1 MVLPSCYRS
10 SIATM
15 RGFLHFLFLCSLPR
29 AAVCALILI
38 SNYSVDPL
46 ALEGLNET
54 SKFFNDLD
62 SPNVTAS
69 IDATVLPYRFAV
81 PNTDLLLRL
90 GFGLR
95 RRLNPGHMQVLLVI
109 AEDYVDQAIEE
120 AGPVGGDDLFPIGD
134 DGFRTYISELILPI
148 WYRD

>member
-1 MVLPSCYRS
+1 MVLSSCYRD

-15 RGFLHFLFLCSLPR
+15 RGFLHFLFLCSLPH
-29 AAVCALILI
+29 AAVCSLILI
-38 SNYSVDPL
+38 SNYSADSL
-46 ALEGLNET
+46 TLEGFNET
-54 SKFFNDLD
+54 SKFFNDSD
-62 SPNVTAS
+62 SSNVKAS
-69 IDATVLPYRFAV
+69 VDAMVLPYRFAV

-95 RRLNPGHMQVLLVI
+95 RRLNPGHMRVLLVV

-120 AGPVGGDDLFPIGD
+120 AGPAGGDDLFPVDD